1 MPLTDIEILY
11 EDGPVI
17 VVNKPAGLL
26 TQAPLGIDNLEVRLR
41 QFLKAREGK
50 EGNIY
55 LAVLHRIDRPVSG
68 AIAFARHVR
77 AARRISEQF
86 EGRMVEK
93 KYWALVEGQPEAD
106 AGTFTDYL
114 QKLDGEARSVVVPA
128 GHPEGK
134 LAVLHYRVIGR
145 GTGVSPVQAN
155 GLTGKIAA
163 GGSTIG
169 EGGSDSGSSRNLS
182 GSRFASGYGALLEIE
197 LETGRTHQIRVQ
209 CSSRGLP
216 LLGDEL
222 YGSQTPFGPPSA
234 DARERVIALHARTLK
249 FRHPMTREPVEVVAP
264 LPAYWP
270 PVG

>member
-1 MPLTDIEILY
+1 MAVAEIEILY
-11 EDGPVI
+11 EDGPVL

-26 TQAPLGIDNLEVRLR
+26 TQAPLGIDNLEVRLK

-93 KYWALVEGQPEAD
+93 KYWALVEGRPEAEE
-106 AGTFTDYL
+106 GTFTDYL

-134 LAVLHYRVIGR
+134 LAVLHYRVIGS
-145 GTGVSPVQAN
+145 GTGGLPMRDGAEAGEVVSD
-155 GLTGKIAA
+155 
-163 GGSTIG
+163 GGS
-169 EGGSDSGSSRNLS
+169 SPNLS
-182 GSRFASGYGALLEIE
+182 GSRFASGCGALLEIE

-222 YGSQTPFGPPSA
+222 YGSTVPFGPPSA
-234 DARERVIALHARTLK
+234 DVRQRVIALHARTLK

-264 LPAYWP
+264 LPEYWP